1 MSDSIHLRNAQAL
14 AEAGRTERAARE
26 LLADRVTHLENQVA
40 MLTHDVARLR
50 QNMTLA
56 FTQRGPGPTVKE

>member
-1 MSDSIHLRNAQAL
+1 MSDSIHLRNAKAL
-14 AEAGRTERAARE
+14 AEADRSERQARE
-26 LLADRVTHLENQVA
+26 QLADRVSHLENQVA

-56 FTQRGPGPTVKE
+56 FTHRGPGPTVKE